1 MCIRDRGIGS
11 NGRQYSAP
19 SRSTARAGAQAHDH
33 LGGIH
38 SGSPGGAGGDRL
50 FHGGGPH
57 AARTGDLLRAVFHPS
72 REPQG
77 GHRRDHRSPGS
88 AADAANGRNVT
99 MEGCGTLRD
108 CRYLLHDRDTKYTI
122 SFRAI
127 IESGGVK
134 PLALPARSRGS
145 LSSAR
150 MKCRPPWNRWPGLAV
165 MPSMATRQKTLTLN
179 VFGLN
184 CSLKSSKSR
193 ERSSTDALM
202 QQLFGEL
209 AKQGATG
216 KIVRAADY
224 NIKPG
229 VKSDEGKGDD
239 WPDLRRQLLA
249 ADILVIGAPIWLG
262 QPSSIAKRVM
272 ERMDAFLDE
281 KDERG
286 RMPSYGKVVIA
297 AIVGN
302 EDGAHHTA
310 AEILSGLIEV
320 GFTVPSGGSTYWVGE
335 AMGSKEYK
343 EFKRPPK
350 IVAKWT
356 QMLAS
361 NTAHL
366 ARLLK
371 AQEYPGIKG
380 GR

>member
-1 MCIRDRGIGS
+1 MC
-11 NGRQYSAP
+11 P
-19 SRSTARAGAQAHDH
+19 
-33 LGGIH
+33 
-38 SGSPGGAGGDRL
+38 
-50 FHGGGPH
+50 
-57 AARTGDLLRAVFHPS
+57 V
-72 REPQG
+72 
-77 GHRRDHRSPGS
+77 
-88 AADAANGRNVT
+88 
-99 MEGCGTLRD
+99 
-108 CRYLLHDRDTKYTI
+108 
-122 SFRAI
+122 
-127 IESGGVK
+127 
-134 PLALPARSRGS
+134 RSRQPMEQR
-145 LSSAR
+145 A
-150 MKCRPPWNRWPGLAV
+150 PLAV
-165 MPSMATRQKTLTLN
+165 MPFMAARQKTFALK

-209 AKQGATG
+209 GKQGATG

-229 VKSDEGKGDD
+229 VKSHEGKGDD
-239 WPDLRRQLLA
+239 WPGLRRQLLA

-320 GFTVPSGGSTYWVGE
+320 GFTVPSGGATYWVGE

-350 IVAKWT
+350 VVAKWT

-371 AQEYPGIKG
+371 VQKYPGIKG